1 MSKCR
6 ACLLFVFAQWVCAS
20 IPAIAQEYPHKPLR
34 LIIPFPPGGGADSVT
49 RLVAQKLS
57 VALGQNILMDNRP
70 GAGTIT
76 ATELGAKATP
86 DGHTMVVI
94 TAAFTANPAL
104 MTKLPYDSDKDLAP
118 VTEVAAAPN
127 ILVLHPSVPAAS
139 VAELIAHARAHPHQL
154 NFGSAGNGTSNH
166 FAGEMFRTMA
176 AVDIVHVPYKGTA
189 PSITDL
195 IAGRIQILF
204 IGLAPVAP
212 HIKTGRLK
220 AIAVASAVR
229 SSIVPDLPTL
239 AASGL
244 PDFESTVW
252 NGFALPAATPA
263 AIVKRLHAETVR
275 ILGQSDTREKILAMG
290 FEPVGNTPAEFGR
303 FLRAEM
309 KRNARLVAAV
319 GIRAE

>member
-1 MSKCR
+1 MMCVR
-6 ACLLFVFAQWVCAS
+6 FLLLFVSLGFA
-20 IPAIAQEYPHKPLR
+20 ITPAFAHDYPHKPIR

-76 ATELGAKATP
+76 ATELGARADP
-86 DGHTMVVI
+86 DGHTLLVV
-94 TAAFTANPAL
+94 TAAFTANPSL
-104 MTKLPYDSDKDLAP
+104 YRKLPFDSEKDFGP
-118 VTEVAAAPN
+118 VTLVAAAPN

-139 VAELIAHARAHPHQL
+139 VTELIAYAKTHPRQL

-166 FAGEMFRTMA
+166 FAGEMFRMMA
-176 AVDIVHVPYKGTA
+176 GVEIVHVPYKGTA

-220 AIAVASAVR
+220 AVAVASINR
-229 SSIVPDLPTL
+229 SFIVPDLPTI
-239 AASGL
+239 AGSGL

-252 NGFALPAATPA
+252 NGFAVPGATPA
-263 AIVKRLHAETVR
+263 AIVNRLYTETSR
-275 ILGQSDTREKILAMG
+275 ILAQPDMRDRLLAMG
-290 FEPVGNTPAEFGR
+290 FEPIGNTPSEFR
-303 FLRAEM
+303 QFLQAEM
-309 KRNARLVAAV
+309 KRTARIVAEA
-319 GIRAE
+319 GIRAD